1 MTIGWDSRMARLQR
15 RCVLLCLLVGGALG
29 GCGGDEEGT
38 TKLVFDG
45 SGGLLPDGGSI
56 GGGDGA
62 AGGGDGAGAGSGDT
76 SAVGDG
82 GGAGDGRGG
91 GGSDGGGDA
100 TGPGGAVIDAEAVP
114 QPLLIAKL
122 DGQESLV
129 QSFWLDPN
137 PQANNSQRKIKIELT
152 NQGDVPLRI
161 DALTFQSETPQIVLD
176 WYDTPLTPADYPYEL
191 QPFTTLTLQ
200 AIWTTEP
207 KLDGQAIATLTV
219 VSNDPKQP
227 KLVLT
232 MATPCTD
239 AKAVLSTPLLEVVNA
254 APFDGKVACLTL
266 GNIGCKPLTVQAV
279 SLQPADPRFSL
290 VKAPEAGATI
300 GVYGGGDNP
309 TASPVALP
317 ICVRF
322 EPKDESQAAA
332 SVQLVVSA
340 QGGSAQSVQAKV
352 NATWTPPSH
361 HSLACGG
368 KQAFVFPGGQ
378 PGAKATCKLQ
388 NHGPAPLKIAALE
401 LQPVAGTVPLE
412 QIEAAFAVAIVQ
424 GGEQS
429 APWTVAAGAVAELQV
444 TWKAKATPPA
454 AQVRLRLERQS
465 DVDELTLPVLA
476 GLCNQPALLVAPA
489 PPAFSTPI
497 GSNVTGDVVL
507 ANQSCAPLVIVDGCV
522 TAYQVSQEQACD
534 TGIGSDAFSLVGGAA
549 TQTIPPWG
557 LATLQVRYAPKV
569 AGSKP
574 DYGQL
579 HQYWCRGTWNGG
591 SCTGPIEKTSIQL
604 EGTSKP
610 GLVAASATL
619 KAQGPAVL
627 GKSVWLKASI
637 QPGNQPI
644 ADQGSFRWWV
654 AARPT
659 GSSAWYYAPVS
670 DGAARQFVP
679 DLAGSYTIAIQA
691 LSGTPGQLTTQVQS
705 KPALVTLT
713 VP

>member
-1 MTIGWDSRMARLQR
+1 MSIAICSYRTCWPTALAA
-15 RCVLLCLLVGGALG
+15 LCLALAAPLA
-29 GCGGDEEGT
+29 GCGNDEEGT
-38 TKLVFDG
+38 TALAFDG
-45 SGGLLPDGGSI
+45 AGGLLPDGGRV
-56 GGGDGA
+56 GGSDTASGGGGGGGGGGGSDSAGGSGDGA
-62 AGGGDGAGAGSGDT
+62 GSGDSVAGGDGAG
-76 SAVGDG
+76 
-82 GGAGDGRGG
+82 
-91 GGSDGGGDA
+91 
-100 TGPGGAVIDAEAVP
+100 GAVIDVEAAP

-122 DGQESLV
+122 DGQQSLV

-137 PQANNSQRKIKIELT
+137 PQANNKQRKIKIELL
-152 NQGDVPLRI
+152 NQGDMPLRI

-176 WYDTPLTPADYPYEL
+176 WYDTPLTAADYPYEL
-191 QPFTTLTLQ
+191 QPFTTLTLE

-227 KLVLT
+227 NLVLT

-239 AKAVLSTPLLEVVNA
+239 AKAVLSTQLLEVVNA
-254 APFDGKVACLTL
+254 APYDGKVACLTL

-279 SLQPADPRFSL
+279 SLQPADLRFSL

-300 GVYGGGDNP
+300 GVFGGGDNP
-309 TASPVALP
+309 TAAPVALP

-322 EPKDESQAAA
+322 EPKDDSKAAA

-352 NATWTPPSH
+352 VAAWTPPSH

-368 KQAFVFPGGQ
+368 KQAFTFPGGVV
-378 PGAKATCKLQ
+378 GAKATCKLQ
-388 NHGPAPLKIAALE
+388 NHGPAPLKIAALG
-401 LQPVAGTVPLE
+401 LQPVAGSVPLE
-412 QIEAAFAVAIVQ
+412 EIQAAFAAAIVQ
-424 GGEQS
+424 GGEQT
-429 APWTVAAGAVAELQV
+429 APWTVAPGAVADLV
-444 TWKAKATPPA
+444 VHWKAKASPPA

-465 DVDELTLPVLA
+465 DAEELTLPVLA
-476 GLCNQPALLVAPA
+476 GLCNQPALLFAPA
-489 PPAFSTPI
+489 PPALSTPI

-507 ANQSCAPLVIVDGCV
+507 VNQSCAPLDIVQGCV

-557 LATLQVRYAPKV
+557 MATLQVRYAPKV

-610 GLVAASATL
+610 GLIAAGAQL
-619 KAQGPAVL
+619 KANGPVVL
-627 GKSVWLKASI
+627 GKSVWLKAAITPGS
-637 QPGNQPI
+637 QPV

-654 AARPT
+654 AARPA
-659 GSSAWYYAPVS
+659 GSSAWYDAPVT

-679 DLAGSYTIAIQA
+679 DLAGSYTIAMQV

>member
-1 MTIGWDSRMARLQR
+1 MTNGSQPQRLAAIR
-15 RCVLLCLLVGGALG
+15 AAGALG
-29 GCGGDEEGT
+29 LVFALLLAGCGGDEDGT

-45 SGGLLPDGGSI
+45 SGGLLPDGGTISGGDSGGDSGGATGGDGVGGDSTTGLTDAV
-56 GGGDGA
+56 GGGDG
-62 AGGGDGAGAGSGDT
+62 S
-76 SAVGDG
+76 S
-82 GGAGDGRGG
+82 
-91 GGSDGGGDA
+91 GGSDGE
-100 TGPGGAVIDAEAVP
+100 GPGGAVIDAEAVP

-122 DGQESLV
+122 DGLESLV

-137 PQANNSQRKIKIELT
+137 PQANNSKRKIKIELL

-161 DALTFQSETPQIVLD
+161 DALTFQSETPQIALD

-191 QPFTTLTLQ
+191 QPFTTLTLE

-239 AKAVLSTPLLEVVNA
+239 AKAVLSTQVLEVVNA
-254 APFDGKVACLTL
+254 APYDGKVACLSL
-266 GNIGCKPLTVQAV
+266 GNIGCKPLTVQSV
-279 SLQPADPRFSL
+279 SLQPADARFSL

-300 GVYGGGDNP
+300 GIYGGGDNP
-309 TASPVALP
+309 SASPVALP

-322 EPKDESQAAA
+322 EPKDASQAAA
-332 SVQLVVSA
+332 SVKLVVA
-340 QGGSAQSVQAKV
+340 TQGGSAQTVQANIV
-352 NATWTPPSH
+352 AAWTPPSH

-401 LQPVAGTVPLE
+401 LQPVAGTVPLAD
-412 QIEAAFAVAIVQ
+412 IEAAFAVAIVQ

-429 APWTVAAGAVAELQV
+429 APWTLAAGAVAELQV
-444 TWKAKATPPA
+444 TWTAKSTPPA

-465 DVDELTLPVLA
+465 DAEELTLPVLA
-476 GLCNQPALLVAPA
+476 GLCNQPALLVAPS
-489 PPAFSTPI
+489 PPAFSTPV

-507 ANQSCAPLVIVDGCV
+507 ANQSCAPLVIVQGCV

-534 TGIGSDAFSLVGGAA
+534 TGIGSDAFALVGGAA
-549 TQTIPPWG
+549 TQTIPPFG
-557 LATLQVRYAPKV
+557 LATLQVRYAPTV

-610 GLVAASATL
+610 GLIAASATL
-619 KAQGPAVL
+619 KAEGAVVL
-627 GKSVWLKASI
+627 GKSVWLKATI
-637 QPGNQPI
+637 QPGSQPI

-654 AARPT
+654 AARPA
-659 GSSAWYYAPVS
+659 GSSAWYYAPVT
-670 DGAARQFVP
+670 DGAAREFVP

-705 KPALVTLT
+705 KPALVTLI